1 VEDPNVV
8 IVEDPILE
16 RLDEQARA
24 EDRLYQ
30 EMGIESDRA
39 GTAEDDSPV
48 PYDLEPEAP
57 RALSIE
63 RLLELN
69 NTQPPPSLKAALGDQ
84 RAVLLLHGLT
94 PFHRQGQRPAEI
106 WGLGYAAKLLGC
118 DAARTVSYEPGN
130 HAIKAIEV
138 NQALTVDIAL
148 DGRMQIGTPAT
159 DAQPLAAGLSGGASM
174 RQGFALAL
182 QIEWSALEVQAGPTG
197 AGGVRWNLYRQARR
211 IDRHHR
217 LLQTLLIPRDTKTLT
232 IEIDTWVRRRGGF
245 FGLFATREWRSPTRT
260 YVVNVD
266 DAAL

>member
-1 VEDPNVV
+1 MVDPNVL
-8 IVEDPILE
+8 IVEDSILE

-24 EDRLYQ
+24 EDDLFQ
-30 EMGIESDRA
+30 EMGIGSDRA
-39 GTAEDDSPV
+39 GVAEDEIPV

-69 NTQPPPSLKAALGDQ
+69 NTALPPSLKAALGNQ
-84 RAVLLLHGLT
+84 RAVILLHGLT

-106 WGLGYAAKLLGC
+106 WGLGYAAKLLDC
-118 DAARTVSYEPGN
+118 EAARTVSYEPGN
-130 HAIKAIEV
+130 HTIKAIEV
-138 NQALTVDIAL
+138 NQTVTVDLAL
-148 DGRMQIGTPAT
+148 DGRMQVGIPGTDT
-159 DAQPLAAGLSGGASM
+159 QPLAAGVEGGASV

-182 QIEWSALEVQAGPTG
+182 QIEWSALAVQAGPVGT
-197 AGGVRWNLYRQARR
+197 GGVRWNLYRQASRL
-211 IDRHHR
+211 DRHHR

-260 YVVNVD
+260 YVVNVE
-266 DAAL
+266 DATG